1 MLANLK
7 HPQNTLSAFGHFGQ
21 HLATFG
27 NIWPFWAKFG
37 QKKSQ
42 HIAVLGIRKKNK
54 HCQVSCSTTR
64 YSYIAV
70 TCLGVK

>member
-27 NIWPFWAKFG
+27 HFW
-37 QKKSQ
+37 Q
-42 HIAVLGIRKKNK
+42 HLAKKNPNTLL
-54 HCQVSCSTTR
+54 CWD
-64 YSYIAV
+64 AV
-70 TCLGVK
+70 

>member
-21 HLATFG
+21 HLVIFG

-42 HIAVLGIRKKNK
+42 HIAVLG
-54 HCQVSCSTTR
+54 
-64 YSYIAV
+64 
-70 TCLGVK
+70 LGFGLIKLFPQIFCFYNLILFIFKFFL

>member
-42 HIAVLGIRKKNK
+42 HIAVLGFFLMLNIRKKIN
-54 HCQVSCSTTR
+54 T
-64 YSYIAV
+64 
-70 TCLGVK
+70 VKYLALLPDIRI

>member
-7 HPQNTLSAFGHFGQ
+7 HQQNTLSAFGHFGQ
-21 HLATFG
+21 HLVTFG

-42 HIAVLGIRKKNK
+42 HIAVLGLGFGLWSYKII
-54 HCQVSCSTTR
+54 STN
-64 YSYIAV
+64 
-70 TCLGVK
+70 LLFL

>member
-27 NIWPFWAKFG
+27 NIWPFLAKFG
-37 QKKSQ
+37 QKKIPT
-42 HIAVLGIRKKNK
+42 HCCAGNTKKK
-54 HCQVSCSTTR
+54 
-64 YSYIAV
+64 
-70 TCLGVK
+70 